1 MQEAPLAALKKDF
14 QLQGTIEV
22 QAEISRLMRR
32 TVASLISSFDPSTC
46 QFYTSERE
54 KAKTEKTFRDTA
66 IVLAAIERAGKNVM
80 DRVGGGDQFVDFTS
94 FCDHLQQ
101 QIRSDGDFSIAYE
114 PYKNFVFDK
123 AVSQM
128 AEGDPSIILGIK
140 PGDKKPD
147 EIRQPCDYRD
157 AFTSAR
163 VLGLLNLYNR
173 EETHK
178 GVYVEAVECVVDAL
192 TKPYGPHYAFGG
204 ASWSGHEAH
213 AFTSYYCIRSLAG
226 IIEILE
232 NRKREHQQF
241 SALLRD
247 VADWVEAPAS
257 RAKLEFPEWGNFNT
271 KKQEVLDSLREC
283 VGLTAVVAKTLKW
296 RPAPEPTRDD
306 VSALSA
312 ELKTEIEEKVLS
324 IWLAYFP
331 GLVKNEI
338 DKTNDELA
346 QRTGEANSPATP
358 VSPRDLPGGVS
369 ADQTRLYQHC
379 GGLAWKRAF
388 LEGMVHVLTAIRKTY
403 EEAVSKPSA
412 DLQDLAQAIELVG
425 NHWGASAQ
433 LTREYVSKFSKWA
446 RAEVDSQISLYHV
459 PYRTNF
465 DAPQLA
471 FALRI
476 LQDLEPDTNPELIRK
491 GLEILFSSQQEDG
504 VWPVGAPVVFDRKWM
519 QAAYVNNIE
528 IVNAIMP
535 VIMQRSGVAE
545 YRKHLG
551 RIYTW
556 LRTNYRGITS
566 GNTGRKIFGWP
577 TDKILERG
585 RIDVWAT
592 AIALEFLGSYS
603 SSLRRDVNVTVLKER
618 YDYQEADKLV
628 KWPDVLDP
636 EFLKDYNKRT
646 TTIIQREYVT
656 PFHDKGESSNSSM
669 ILYGPPGTAKTT
681 LAQAIAS
688 ELGWIYV
695 NITPSDFV
703 KHGIEQSESMARTLF
718 NDLMQLSEAVVLF
731 DEIDEMLRDRSRPE
745 SDKGSRQ
752 QPPVAMLQFLIP
764 GMLPKLQQL
773 KKYGEK
779 NKLIFIIATNY
790 LDRLDEAVIRP
801 GRIDTKF
808 IMPPPDKPSRQVQL
822 VKLMNAKGVPRGDPQ
837 RRMRLAEHLAEKTNG
852 WVYKELEALVASM
865 SQVDDLGGKLDR
877 NELSDLKIEAV
888 DVEDLN
894 VDDKR
899 WKEHHGYKI
908 LGLQRSLN
916 LAEIYHPG
924 RKIIKAKEEAQTVI
938 KVCWPAATEVQV
950 KGLMNSLFSNRPPR

>member
-1 MQEAPLAALKKDF
+1 MQEAPLAALKKDPE
-14 QLQGTIEV
+14 LQGTIKV

-32 TVASLISSFDPSTC
+32 TVASLISSFDPNTC
-46 QFYTSERE
+46 QFYTSEQE
-54 KAKTEKTFRDTA
+54 KAETEKTFRDTA
-66 IVLAAIERAGKNVM
+66 IVLTAIERAGKNVM
-80 DRVGGGDQFVDFTS
+80 DRVGGGGQFVDFKS
-94 FCDHLQQ
+94 FCDHLQH

-114 PYKNFVFDK
+114 PYKTFVFDK
-123 AVSQM
+123 AVNKM
-128 AEGDPSIILGIK
+128 AECDPSLILGTK
-140 PGDKKPD
+140 PVDKRAD
-147 EIRQPCDYRD
+147 EIRQPFDYRD
-157 AFTSAR
+157 AFTCAR

-178 GVYVEAVECVVDAL
+178 RVYVEAVECVVDAL

-204 ASWSGHEAH
+204 V
-213 AFTSYYCIRSLAG
+213 
-226 IIEILE
+226 
-232 NRKREHQQF
+232 
-241 SALLRD
+241 RD
-247 VADWVEAPAS
+247 IVDWVEVPAS

-271 KKQEVLDSLREC
+271 KKLEVLDSLREC
-283 VGLTAVVAKTLKW
+283 VGLTAVVKKTLEW
-296 RPAPEPTRDD
+296 RPAREPTQDD
-306 VSALSA
+306 LSILSA
-312 ELKTEIEEKVLS
+312 HIKTEMEEKLLGK
-324 IWLAYFP
+324 WLVDFP
-331 GLVKNEI
+331 QFVEDEI
-338 DKTNDELA
+338 NKTNEELA
-346 QRTGEANSPATP
+346 RRAKDANFATP
-358 VSPRDLPGGVS
+358 VTTLSPRDLPGGASV
-369 ADQTRLYQHC
+369 DKTRLYQNC
-379 GGLAWKRAF
+379 GGLAWKRAL
-388 LEGMVHVLTAIRKTY
+388 LEGMGHVLGAIKKTY
-403 EEAVSKPSA
+403 EEAISKPSTG
-412 DLQDLAQAIELVG
+412 LRDLADAIEQVG
-425 NHWGASAQ
+425 NHWRASAQ
-433 LTREYVSKFSKWA
+433 LTREYISKFSKWA
-446 RAEVDSQISLYHV
+446 RAEVDRQISLYHV

-476 LQDLEPDTNPELIRK
+476 LQDLEPHTNPELIQK

-504 VWPVGAPVVFDRKWM
+504 VWPIGAPVVFDRKWI

-535 VIMQRSGVAE
+535 LIMQHHGRALVATMTESCSGVAE
-545 YRKHLG
+545 YGEHLS
-551 RIYTW
+551 RIYNW

-603 SSLRRDVNVTVLKER
+603 SSLRRYVNVTVLKER
-618 YDYQEADKLV
+618 YDYQEARKLV

-636 EFLKDYNKRT
+636 EFLKDYDKRT
-646 TTIIQREYVT
+646 TTIIRREYVK

-745 SDKGSRQ
+745 SDEGSRQ
-752 QPPVAMLQFLIP
+752 PPPVAMLQFLIP

-790 LDRLDEAVIRP
+790 SDRLDEAVIRP
-801 GRIDTKF
+801 GRIDRQF

-822 VKLMNAKGVPRGDPQ
+822 DKLMNAKGVLRGDQQ
-837 RRMRLAEHLAEKTNG
+837 RSMRLAEHLAEKTNG

-865 SQVDDLGGKLDR
+865 AQVDDLSGKVDR
-877 NELSDLKIEAV
+877 NDLSDLKIEP
-888 DVEDLN
+888 VEVKGWN
-894 VDDKR
+894 
-899 WKEHHGYKI
+899 EYHGYEI
-908 LGLQRSLN
+908 LGLQRSLS
-916 LAEIYHPG
+916 LSEIYHTG
-924 RKIIKAKEEAQTVI
+924 RNKKKAEKEARTVI
-938 KVCWPAATEVQV
+938 KVCWPAGDEAKLNALINT
-950 KGLMNSLFSNRPPR
+950 LFGTRTTG